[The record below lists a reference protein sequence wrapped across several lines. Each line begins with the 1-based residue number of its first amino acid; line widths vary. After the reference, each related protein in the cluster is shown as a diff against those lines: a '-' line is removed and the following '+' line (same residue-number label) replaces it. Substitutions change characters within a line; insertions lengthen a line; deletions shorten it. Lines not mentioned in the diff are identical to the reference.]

1 MRAERIASVFDA
13 AVGGLAICDAQHQVL
28 EINDQLAALC
38 GRSVNALH
46 HISLDEVLFP
56 DAAEAEPAWATIAR
70 TGVSSAAH
78 PSVLQ
83 SLMRISY
90 AVFCLQIN
98 DTPIIR
104 TSSFL

>member
-13 AVGGLAICDAQHQVL
+13 AVGGLALCDAQHQVL

-38 GRSVNALH
+38 GLSVNALH

-56 DAAEAEPAWATIAR
+56 DAAEAEQRSEEHT
-70 TGVSSAAH
+70 SE
-78 PSVLQ
+78 LQ

-90 AVFCLQIN
+90 AVLCLKQK
-98 DTPIIR
+98 IR
-104 TSSFL
+104 RHMIVQPN